1 MFANTRRPQAAL
13 LFGSALV
20 LLGFVS
26 STTPAAAQVSGAVI
40 INSGPVQG
48 QIAVGEP
55 VFAPRPIIIYQ
66 PVRGRRMEV
75 ARYAPQ
81 VVFVERG
88 HGRNGKPAS
97 WYDRHGYRPVTLY
110 YSQGSYFTLIYA
122 DRGYRRGGMF
132 MPVTVWERGGRY
144 YLPSGYDSDDRG
156 YVSSYDRN
164 SSRGY
169 QYDEDRPNGD
179 GRDRDE

>member
-1 MFANTRRPQAAL
+1 MLTITRRPQAASL
-13 LFGSALV
+13 VVSALV
-20 LLGFVS
+20 LTVL
-26 STTPAAAQVSGAVI
+26 STAPSTAAAQVSGAVV

-48 QIAVGEP
+48 QFSVGEP
-55 VFAPRPIIIYQ
+55 VFAPQPVVVYQ

-88 HGRNGKPAS
+88 HGRYGKPGE
-97 WYDRHGYRPVTLY
+97 WYARHGYRPVTLF
-110 YSQGSYFTLIYA
+110 YSQGQYFTLIYA
-122 DRGYRRGGMF
+122 DRGYRRGGVF
-132 MPVTVWERGGRY
+132 VPVTVWERGGRF
-144 YLPSGYDSDDRG
+144 YLPAGYGSYDDG

-164 SSRGY
+164 SSRGHNQDY
-169 QYDEDRPNGD
+169 DRPNDG